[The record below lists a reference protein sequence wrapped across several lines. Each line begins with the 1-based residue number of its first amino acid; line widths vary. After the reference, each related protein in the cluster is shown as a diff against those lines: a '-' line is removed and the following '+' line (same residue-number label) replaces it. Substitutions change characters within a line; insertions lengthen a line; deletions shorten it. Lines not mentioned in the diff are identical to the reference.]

1 MRIIRL
7 SLPTPFYVGPV
18 NVYAIALDPVTL
30 VDTGPKTPEAY
41 AALREGLI
49 NAGLRLSDIRR
60 IIITHSHEDHSGLTR
75 TLLEECKDVEVLM
88 HSWESGHDSSS
99 GVERYDPLLARAGVP
114 LEERRTM
121 GRFYEGMRKF
131 SDPLTP
137 DQYRTIS
144 DEDEIEF
151 ESGSLKVLHTP
162 GHTPGSCS
170 FLREADRTVIAG
182 DCVLSKITP
191 NPVLSPDPL
200 NPQRRFP
207 SLAEYL
213 VSLARIRELSPT
225 LVYGGHGDP
234 VTDYPELFNNYVRA
248 INRRQKDVIS
258 LVPKSG
264 SNAWEISQKLFSDA
278 HGEHRFLAVSE
289 VSAHMD
295 LARMEGRLRVETSD
309 GVEYYTP
316 L

>member
-1 MRIIRL
+1 
-7 SLPTPFYVGPV
+7 
-18 NVYAIALDPVTL
+18 
-30 VDTGPKTPEAY
+30 
-41 AALREGLI
+41 
-49 NAGLRLSDIRR
+49 
-60 IIITHSHEDHSGLTR
+60 
-75 TLLEECKDVEVLM
+75 
-88 HSWESGHDSSS
+88 
-99 GVERYDPLLARAGVP
+99 
-114 LEERRTM
+114 
-121 GRFYEGMRKF
+121 
-131 SDPLTP
+131 
-137 DQYRTIS
+137 
-144 DEDEIEF
+144 
-151 ESGSLKVLHTP
+151 
-162 GHTPGSCS
+162 
-170 FLREADRTVIAG
+170 
-182 DCVLSKITP
+182 
-191 NPVLSPDPL
+191 VLSPDPL